1 MLKSL
6 SCKILLLIL
15 FKWKLDNNCI
25 FKMKKFTLNQLFE
38 QLTQL
43 KAKAEKSN
51 EEQNQGDWEYEEVIQ
66 GIEKI
71 NAELK
76 PNESV
81 RDYIEILK
89 NELKI
94 YFKKE

>member
-1 MLKSL
+1 
-6 SCKILLLIL
+6 
-15 FKWKLDNNCI
+15 
-25 FKMKKFTLNQLFE
+25 MKKFTLNQLLE

-43 KAKAEKSN
+43 KTKSEKSN
-51 EEQNQGDWEYEEVIQ
+51 EEQNQGNWEYEEVIQ
-66 GIEKI
+66 GIERI

>member
-1 MLKSL
+1 
-6 SCKILLLIL
+6 
-15 FKWKLDNNCI
+15 
-25 FKMKKFTLNQLFE
+25 MKKFTLNQLFE